1 MLYFSKLPKI
11 LTPDQNGNSIVLT
24 NLLARATLLEEFQNN
39 PMLFYQYA
47 IQDGDTPEIIAEK
60 YYDDPYRYWIVLHS
74 NNILDPLW
82 EWPLPYEEFLEYI
95 NSKYSVQAAEESLL
109 PFEYTNTTA
118 YAYQKIT
125 KTTNLDTS
133 TENIIYSNLTLDDYN
148 SLQLTD
154 ETYNIGGYNCR
165 IEVSKRIVTI
175 FDHEY
180 EINENRRIIKL
191 LKSSY
196 VGRFEQIFASLMET

>member
-82 EWPLPYEEFLEYI
+82 EWPLPYEEFLKYI
-95 NSKYSVQAAEESLL
+95 DSKYAEEAEDADMT

-133 TENIIYSNLTLDDYN
+133 TENIIYSNLTLADYN
-148 SLQLTD
+148 SLQLTN

-196 VGRFEQIFASLMET
+196 VGRFEQVFASLMET

>member
-1 MLYFSKLPKI
+1 M
-11 LTPDQNGNSIVLT
+11 
-24 NLLARATLLEEFQNN
+24 
-39 PMLFYQYA
+39 
-47 IQDGDTPEIIAEK
+47 AEK

-82 EWPLPYEEFLEYI
+82 EWPLPYEEFLKYI
-95 NSKYSVQAAEESLL
+95 DSKYKDDAEDADMT

-133 TENIIYSNLTLDDYN
+133 TENIIYSNLTLSDYN
-148 SLQLTD
+148 SLQLTN
-154 ETYNIGGYNCR
+154 ETYNIGGFNCR
-165 IEVSKRIVTI
+165 IEVSKRIVTL
-175 FDHEY
+175 FDYEY
-180 EINENRRIIKL
+180 ERNESRRIIKL

>member
-11 LTPDQNGNSIVLT
+11 ITPDQNGNSIVLT
-24 NLLARATLLEEFQNN
+24 NLLARTTLLEEFQNN
-39 PMLFYQYA
+39 PMVFYQYA

-60 YYDDPYRYWIVLHS
+60 YYDDPYRYWIILHS

-82 EWPLPYEEFLEYI
+82 DWPLPYEEFLKYI
-95 NSKYSVQAAEESLL
+95 DSKYGVEAAEASLT
-109 PFEYTNTTA
+109 PFEYANTTV

-125 KTTNLDTS
+125 KTTNLNNS
-133 TENIIYSNLTLDDYN
+133 IENIIYSNLTLSDYN
-148 SLQLTD
+148 SLSLTNQN
-154 ETYNIGGYNCR
+154 YNINGYSCN
-165 IEVSKRIVTI
+165 IEISKRIVTLY
-175 FDHEY
+175 DYEY
-180 EINENRRIIKL
+180 EKNESKRLIKL

>member
-11 LTPDQNGNSIVLT
+11 ITPDQNGNSIVLT

-82 EWPLPYEEFLEYI
+82 EWPLPYEEFLKYI
-95 NSKYSVQAAEESLL
+95 DSKYAEEAEDADMT

-133 TENIIYSNLTLDDYN
+133 TENIIYSNLTLADYN
-148 SLQLTD
+148 SLQLTN
-154 ETYNIGGYNCR
+154 ETYNIGGFNCT
-165 IEVSKRIVTI
+165 IEVSKRIVTL
-175 FDHEY
+175 FDYEY
-180 EINENRRIIKL
+180 ERNESRRIIKL

>member
-82 EWPLPYEEFLEYI
+82 EWPLPYEEFLKYI
-95 NSKYSVQAAEESLL
+95 DSKYAEEAEDADMT

-133 TENIIYSNLTLDDYN
+133 TENIIYSNLTLADYN
-148 SLQLTD
+148 SLQLTN
-154 ETYNIGGYNCR
+154 ETYNIGGFNCR
-165 IEVSKRIVTI
+165 IEVSKRTVTL
-175 FDHEY
+175 FDYEY
-180 EINENRRIIKL
+180 ERNESRRIIKL

>member
-11 LTPDQNGNSIVLT
+11 ITPDQNGNSIVLT

-60 YYDDPYRYWIVLHS
+60 YYDDSYRYWIVLHS

-82 EWPLPYEEFLEYI
+82 EWPLPYEEFLKYI
-95 NSKYSVQAAEESLL
+95 DSKYKDDAEDADMT

-125 KTTNLDTS
+125 KTTNLDTL
-133 TENIIYSNLTLDDYN
+133 TENIIYSNLTLSDYN
-148 SLQLTD
+148 SLQLTNN
-154 ETYNIGGYNCR
+154 TYSIGGYNCR
-165 IEVSKRIVTI
+165 IEVSKRIVTL
-175 FDHEY
+175 FDYEY
-180 EINENRRIIKL
+180 ERNESRRIIKL
-191 LKSSY
+191 LGPSY

>member
-11 LTPDQNGNSIVLT
+11 ITPDQNGNSIVLT

-82 EWPLPYEEFLEYI
+82 EWPLPYEEFLKYI
-95 NSKYSVQAAEESLL
+95 DSKYKDDAEDADMT

-125 KTTNLDTS
+125 KTTNLDTL
-133 TENIIYSNLTLDDYN
+133 TENIIYSNLTLSDYN
-148 SLQLTD
+148 SLQLTNN
-154 ETYNIGGYNCR
+154 TYSISGYNCR
-165 IEVSKRIVTI
+165 IEVSKRIVTL
-175 FDHEY
+175 FDYEY
-180 EINENRRIIKL
+180 ERNESRRIIKL
-191 LKSSY
+191 LKPSY